1 MSVPAAT
8 HSRTRTPARSRR
20 LRDLLTYSFLCIQS
34 RPSFSFTQKVSFGLM
49 HSKIFPRLLS
59 ARRVSFYLSLSLS
72 PLFFSL
78 PFAPLTEYLPRLDS
92 HMFQDFFVSTDR
104 SEGNLHPE
112 RLSPP
117 DEWETPVFAAFF
129 VVVLS
134 DDIEFMPANVK
145 NPTGL

>member
-1 MSVPAAT
+1 MYSVAT
-8 HSRTRTPARSRR
+8 EF
-20 LRDLLTYSFLCIQS
+20 LLHPESVVRVDAFQNISPSPVCPPSLFL
-34 RPSFSFTQKVSFGLM
+34 PF
-49 HSKIFPRLLS
+49 
-59 ARRVSFYLSLSLS
+59 ALS

-117 DEWETPVFAAFF
+117 DE
-129 VVVLS
+129 
-134 DDIEFMPANVK
+134 
-145 NPTGL
+145 